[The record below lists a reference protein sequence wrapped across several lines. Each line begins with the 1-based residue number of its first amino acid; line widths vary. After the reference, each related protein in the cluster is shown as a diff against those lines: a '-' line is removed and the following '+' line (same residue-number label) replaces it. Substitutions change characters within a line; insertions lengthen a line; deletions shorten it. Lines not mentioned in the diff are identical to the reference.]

1 MARRCDS
8 GPLIFRDARC
18 VPRREPGAAT
28 FRYRPRMAAI
38 YHLAEAV
45 HWADAVRAGRY
56 LQSTRGR
63 TLAQEGFLHAST
75 AQQWPQVRRR
85 FYADLPTDLV
95 LLTIDPARLDVPLR
109 LEVGDTATGEL
120 FPHVY
125 GSLDVRAVV
134 GTRVLSPPHA

>member
-1 MARRCDS
+1 
-8 GPLIFRDARC
+8 
-18 VPRREPGAAT
+18 
-28 FRYRPRMAAI
+28 MAAI
-38 YHLAEAV
+38 YHLAEPV

-109 LEVGDTATGEL
+109 FEVGDTAAGEL